1 MMRRNRC
8 LECSETFYS
17 MEQLTDLRCDQCKPE
32 ETQKVLE
39 EKNVGQKASI
49 KKKGVTRAVKPKDN

>member
-1 MMRRNRC
+1 
-8 LECSETFYS
+8 
-17 MEQLTDLRCDQCKPE
+17 MEKLTDLRCDQCKPE